1 MLLNP
6 DIADSQNEWDKY
18 SNNPVLSPEKDD
30 AWDGKSVSN
39 PTVLF
44 DGNIYKMWYTGLNG
58 NMRIGYAESKDGIHW
73 EKYAGN
79 PVLDLGEPGSWDS
92 EHVANPTVIYDGNI
106 YKMWYTGCDKNMRI
120 GYAESKDG
128 IHWEKYAGNPVIDL
142 GAWSTCPQSD
152 IWSPSVVFDGAG
164 YKMWYTSFDERM
176 KIGYAESID
185 GIHWS
190 KYTSAPV
197 LESGISG
204 AWDDRGVWAPCVIFH
219 NSEYK
224 MWYSGWNGDSVRIGF
239 AESRDGINW
248 VKRFPIP
255 ALETGTTGEWD
266 YHYVSTPTVI
276 FDGTNYRMWYSGCT
290 FDEKYKIGYAIG
302 ALRPDIRLSEYS
314 HNFDDSAIGS
324 YSDWTFTIF
333 NDGAVELTIYSI
345 SSDDPAFA
353 ISELSFP
360 QSIQPQGKLD
370 ITVRFLRAE
379 EKSYNGYV
387 TITCNDRD
395 EPEIRIPLWMGTK
408 LRYIRQIPRDF
419 TAFKKDLYYGMK
431 GEDIRYLQVIL
442 IEEGPEIYP
451 ESKVTGI
458 YDEQTGK
465 AVMEFQ
471 RKYRISEHGSGLV
484 GMETRNKLNELLEKY
499 RKETY
504 DRVSMIFDTVSGFY
518 KQFLPGN
525 FPIELIFAIASQET
539 GIYYNFNNELT
550 EKKENG
556 HKDNT
561 GRGIMQI
568 TTSDFVG
575 AGSNVMDN
583 NVWQCRYLTNKES
596 CYNYYSNTLHG
607 VEANIKDALYALKVK
622 YDMTTNCKGNKEFG
636 ITDEEMR
643 WISTVQRYN
652 TYLKLL
658 FTIDAGTSLRNELN
672 RCNIP
677 EELRSAFK
685 NCDSVSKLSFCAIA
699 GVEEK
704 NNRWRIIDDPYVYR
718 IVNNGGQ
725 LNVYRAGAPTVYIK
739 NIADKLRSLKN
750 PMLFPMLFPILLD
763 NRHEKL
769 ADKIEKVYNN
779 SQSITLGS
787 PAEIRV
793 YDSSGRIT
801 GSLARKDRKN
811 PSAFVY
817 DSKDEVKED
826 IPNSIYDH
834 ESKTIIILLSTDIYR
849 YEVVGTDEGTYNLD
863 ITCLRQGNETLF
875 NAINI
880 PIKPKEVHRY
890 TIDWDMLSNN
900 EGVKI
905 DIDKNGDGI
914 FDESIESGKH
924 FTYNDGK
931 LNI

>member
-1 MLLNP
+1 
-6 DIADSQNEWDKY
+6 
-18 SNNPVLSPEKDD
+18 
-30 AWDGKSVSN
+30 
-39 PTVLF
+39 
-44 DGNIYKMWYTGLNG
+44 
-58 NMRIGYAESKDGIHW
+58 MRIGYATSKDGIHW
-73 EKYAGN
+73 EKYPGN

-92 EHVANPTVIYDGNI
+92 EHVANPTVLYDGSI
-106 YKMWYTGCDKNMRI
+106 YKMWYTGCNKNMQI
-120 GYAESKDG
+120 GYATSKDG
-128 IHWEKYAGNPVIDL
+128 IHWEKYQGNPVIDL
-142 GAWSTCPQSD
+142 GAWLTCPQSD
-152 IWSPSVVFDGAG
+152 IWSPSVVFDGVE
-164 YKMWYTSFDERM
+164 YKMWYTSFDDHMR
-176 KIGYAESID
+176 IGYATSLD

-197 LESGISG
+197 LDLGISG
-204 AWDDRGVWAPCVIFH
+204 TWDDRGVWAPCVIFH

-224 MWYSGWNGDSVRIGF
+224 MWYTGWNGDSVRIGF
-239 AESRDGINW
+239 ALSRDGINW

-266 YHYVSTPTVI
+266 YHYVSTPAVI

-302 ALRPDIRLSEYS
+302 AIRPDIRLSEYS
-314 HNFDDSAIGS
+314 HNFDDTAIGS
-324 YSDWTFTIF
+324 YSDWIFTIF
-333 NDGAVELTIYSI
+333 NDGAADLMIHSI

-353 ISELSFP
+353 VSELSLP
-360 QSIQPQGKLD
+360 QNIQPQGKLD
-370 ITVRFLRAE
+370 ITVRFLRTE
-379 EKSYNGYV
+379 EKSYNGYI
-387 TITCNDRD
+387 TIICNDRD

-419 TAFKKDLYYGMK
+419 TGFKKDLYYGMK

-458 YDEQTGK
+458 YDEQTCK
-465 AVMEFQ
+465 AVKEFQ
-471 RKYRISEHGSGLV
+471 RKYRISEQSSGGV
-484 GMETRNKLNELLEKY
+484 GAETRNKLNELLEKY
-499 RKETY
+499 RRETY
-504 DRVSMIFDTVSGFY
+504 DRVSMIFDTVNGFY
-518 KQFLPGN
+518 KQFLPNN

-539 GIYYNFNNELT
+539 GIYYNFNNELM
-550 EKKENG
+550 EVKENG

-575 AGSNVMDN
+575 AGSNIMDN
-583 NVWQCRYLTNKES
+583 NVWQCRYLTSKES

-622 YDMTTNCKGNKEFG
+622 YDMSSNCKGNKELG

-658 FTIDAGTSLRNELN
+658 FTVDAGADLRNELN

-677 EELRSAFK
+677 EKLRDAFK
-685 NCDSVSKLSFCAIA
+685 NCDTTSKLSFCAIA
-699 GVEEK
+699 SVEEK
-704 NNRWRIIDDPYVYR
+704 NNKWRIVDDPYIYK

-725 LNVYRAGAPTVYIK
+725 MNVYRAGAPTVYIK

-750 PMLFPMLFPILLD
+750 PMLFPMLFAILLD

-801 GSLARKDRKN
+801 GSLAYKDRKN
-811 PSAFVY
+811 PDIFVY
-817 DSKDEVKED
+817 DSKDEIRED

-834 ESKTIIILLSTDIYR
+834 ESKTIILLLSTDTYR
-849 YEVVGTDEGTYNLD
+849 YEVVGTGEGTYNLD
-863 ITCLRQGNETLF
+863 ITSIKHGDFTLF
-875 NAINI
+875 SAFNI
-880 PIKPKEVHRY
+880 PIKLKEVHRY
-890 TIDWDMLSNN
+890 IIDWGIISDNK
-900 EGVKI
+900 GVKI

-914 FDESIESGKH
+914 FDESIEAGKR
-924 FTYNDGK
+924 FIYIDRN
-931 LNI
+931 LNL